1 MRSLFIILFLSSS
14 FILSAQ
20 SSQKV
25 GCIDSKYI
33 FSKIPDYITA
43 ETSLKQMA
51 AIWQKEIEEK
61 KNSID
66 QQYKNYEADKILLS
80 AEMKVKKEQDIAKA
94 EQELKE
100 MQNKYFGKE
109 GELFKQREKLVK
121 PIQDKVY
128 KAIKDY
134 ADSKGYAVI
143 IDKAGE
149 VSVLYVNAKNEISND
164 ILKQLGYSN

>member
-1 MRSLFIILFLSSS
+1 
-14 FILSAQ
+14 
-20 SSQKV
+20 
-25 GCIDSKYI
+25 
-33 FSKIPDYITA
+33 
-43 ETSLKQMA
+43 
-51 AIWQKEIEEK
+51 
-61 KNSID
+61 
-66 QQYKNYEADKILLS
+66 
-80 AEMKVKKEQDIAKA
+80 
-94 EQELKE
+94 

-149 VSVLYVNAKNEISND
+149 ISVLYVNAKNEISND